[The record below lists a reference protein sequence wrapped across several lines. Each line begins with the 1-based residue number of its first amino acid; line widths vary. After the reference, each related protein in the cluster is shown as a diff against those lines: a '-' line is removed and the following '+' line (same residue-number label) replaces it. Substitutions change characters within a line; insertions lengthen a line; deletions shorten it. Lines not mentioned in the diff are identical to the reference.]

1 MIKSTSSHASLS
13 HYKRDSD
20 HLWRYSSK
28 SNQEYKREEIE
39 AELMATLSVPATV
52 PSPSED
58 AEQLHKAF
66 EGLLLACPTAF

>member
-1 MIKSTSSHASLS
+1 MVIKSTSSHASLS
-13 HYKRDSD
+13 HYKRVSD

-52 PSPSED
+52 PSGVARILRKGCRD
-58 AEQLHKAF
+58 YR
-66 EGLLLACPTAF
+66 